1 MEFRVEKRKH
11 RRHPVRFNSIFSTG
25 GVWINDGVVIDLSLG
40 GCRMISALHIP
51 IDTPIELHI
60 RPDQH
65 SPVYVPS
72 AVVRWVGELSFG
84 VEFNK
89 LPELESATLTRLLCL
104 LPS

>member
-40 GCRMISALHIP
+40 GCRMISAIHIL
-51 IDTPIELHI
+51 IDTPMELHI

-65 SPVYVPS
+65 APVYVPS
-72 AVVRWVGELSFG
+72 AVVRWAGEFSFG